1 MSLERSA
8 ISLKEVSMH
17 YVHVDNVKSNTME
30 EELKTIVLDVDRI
43 YIWKYYSPSSNMPK
57 CLRGYSR

>member
-1 MSLERSA
+1 
-8 ISLKEVSMH
+8 MH